1 MQNRGQARYQFWFP
15 VQLVV
20 RGRGDERGHVA
31 MVHNSSAS
39 GMLLAVNSA
48 LDAIIIGETVELSFQ
63 LPESPVQ
70 HRLTGRVARIEP
82 NSCDPEG
89 AWPERIA
96 VAFDEVSPQLA
107 PYLEAAATQLV
118 ND

>member
-1 MQNRGQARYQFWFP
+1 VQNRGQARYQLWFP
-15 VQLVV
+15 VQLVA
-20 RGRGDERGHVA
+20 GGQEHEGGHVA
-31 MVHNSSAS
+31 MVHNSSTS

-48 LDAIIIGETVELSFQ
+48 REAIDVGATVELSFQ
-63 LPESPVQ
+63 LPESSVH
-70 HRLTGRVARIEP
+70 HRLTGRVTRIEP

-89 AWPERIA
+89 AWPARIA

-118 ND
+118 KG